1 MYVLTVNEV
10 VANDGEAIP
19 VGRKALIPVTD
30 ERFTSGLGAAEGVF
44 ALAHITDKLRNAL
57 WDDALDAQEKGAGA
71 KPMLVRV
78 NKLEEETLA
87 LFTRAGEG
95 GQA

>member
-10 VANDGEAIP
+10 AANDGEAIP
-19 VGRKALIPVTD
+19 VGHKALIPVTD

-44 ALAHITDKLRNAL
+44 VLAHVTDKLRNAL

-71 KPMLVRV
+71 KPMLVRI
-78 NKLEEETLA
+78 NEAEEETLA
-87 LFTRAGEG
+87 SFKQTGEG
-95 GQA
+95 GRA